1 MTICS
6 YAKVPETDSIN
17 AVTITPTLSFSG
29 DTAECQLTV
38 RAANVTDSVSAT
50 MKLWRGSTL
59 LASWT
64 GSGTWILNMSKTKT
78 VTSGYT
84 YKLTAD
90 VKING
95 VAQPTVSVTKY
106 H

>member
-1 MTICS
+1 
-6 YAKVPETDSIN
+6 
-17 AVTITPTLSFSG
+17 
-29 DTAECQLTV
+29 
-38 RAANVTDSVSAT
+38 
-50 MKLWRGSTL
+50 MKLWRGATL
-59 LASWT
+59 LATWYGT
-64 GSGTWILNMSKTKT
+64 GTWTLNMSKTKV

-95 VAQPTVSVTKY
+95 VAQPTVSVSKY